1 MASAFF
7 PAMRVGSAGQGAVES
22 VAIGSLTKT
31 AEMMLGSAA
40 AAGVSVGGLGAA
52 PAPAGLPQLNRPP
65 VPPTST
71 APAPHVPDGPP
82 TPEFAQSYVAPLAG
96 LNSIR
101 PSSVSQPPGAARA
114 WRAKTPKVAATA
126 AEAMLSRTR
135 RECCTPSF
143 HNGACAAYSCDPGSA
158 PLGPPDAYERS
169 FRRSGPGARRK
180 SRRGTLGS
188 RR

>member
-7 PAMRVGSAGQGAVES
+7 PAITVGLRAPQAVEW
-22 VAIGSLTKT
+22 VGIGSLTKT

-40 AAGVSVGGLGAA
+40 AAGVSVGGLAAA

-96 LNSIR
+96 LNSFR
-101 PSSVSQPPGAARA
+101 PSSDSQPSGAARA

-126 AEAMLSRTR
+126 AEALRSRTH
-135 RECCTPSF
+135 RESCTACFDNRSISSF
-143 HNGACAAYSCDPGSA
+143 SCDPGSA
-158 PLGPPDAYERS
+158 P
-169 FRRSGPGARRK
+169 
-180 SRRGTLGS
+180 
-188 RR
+188 

>member
-1 MASAFF
+1 MASPFF
-7 PAMRVGSAGQGAVES
+7 PAITVGSPSQQ
-22 VAIGSLTKT
+22 
-31 AEMMLGSAA
+31 A
-40 AAGVSVGGLGAA
+40 AAGVSVGGWGAA
-52 PAPAGLPQLNRPP
+52 PDAGGLPQLNRPP

-101 PSSVSQPPGAARA
+101 PSSDSQPSGAARA

-135 RECCTPSF
+135 RECCTACF
-143 HNGACAAYSCDPGSA
+143 DNGACAAYSCDPGSA
-158 PLGPPDAYERS
+158 PVGPAEADDRS
-169 FRRSGPGARRK
+169 FRRSGPAGGRR
-180 SRRGTLGS
+180 SRRGTLSS
-188 RR
+188 RRCEPGR